1 MYIYIYIYCY
11 MYLYKYYVI
20 MYTNIYM
27 DLKIFTCLNLTAL
40 PLCFY
45 IFDIFDIVKV
55 TFLK

>member
-1 MYIYIYIYCY
+1 MYIYVC
-11 MYLYKYYVI
+11 KYYVI

-27 DLKIFTCLNLTAL
+27 DLKVFACLNLTAL
-40 PLCFY
+40 PLCFD

>member
-1 MYIYIYIYCY
+1 